1 MYKVPRVSPSALA
14 ATEQCPRF
22 RPDGKDNDA
31 SIDGTLFHETME
43 ELVVHH
49 PPETWPEVIAKMELS
64 PDLRSLVLS
73 ASATVKDLAFAPEYT
88 AVPAGRNALPP
99 SFQVYPNFRL
109 RMRGGKPRVAP
120 LKPGVYPECEVDR
133 GQNRHGYIDLMVVTP
148 EGLVF
153 ILDYK
158 SNRASKNFRLQL
170 AAYACD
176 VNRLCP
182 AHDSFVCIII
192 APRLGEEDQLRMEL
206 GPSDLAVFRRRIE
219 RIEELADRSANDDEI
234 PGHPCDACQYCHWA
248 GICKFQAEDAV
259 AVARYEPTV
268 ARLVQRG
275 IYAGEPLT
283 PETFRAPATPAQR
296 GLRRA
301 VLKNLEAMI
310 DAMKDG
316 DKEWVRLN
324 PTTEVPGWKVSFAKG
339 RSVLDK
345 TRMKDIRQAIMSRFG
360 FTPEELADVS
370 VVDAK
375 LLEENLVT
383 VCGYAK
389 KAAAEEVKRC
399 LEPFSAAGSPVLR
412 WTQVRDP
419 ASDVDAEFVDVTP
432 REAIG
437 N

>member
-43 ELVVHH
+43 RLVTEFN
-49 PPETWPEVIAKMELS
+49 PDTWPAEIAKMDLS
-64 PDLRSLVLS
+64 PDLRSLVVAAS
-73 ASATVKDLAFAPEYT
+73 ASVKDLAFAPEY
-88 AVPAGRNALPP
+88 VSNLRG
-99 SFQVYPNFRL
+99 FGIFPNFRL

-158 SNRASKNFRLQL
+158 SNRASKDFRLQL

-182 AHDSFVCIII
+182 AHDSFVCIVI
-192 APRLGEEDQLRMEL
+192 APRLDEEDQLRMEL
-206 GPSDLAVFRRRIE
+206 GPADLDAYRRRIG
-219 RIEELADRSANDDEI
+219 RIEELADRSANDDGI
-234 PGHPCDACQYCHWA
+234 PGRPCDACQYCHWA
-248 GICKFQAEDAV
+248 GICKFQAEDAA
-259 AVARYEPTV
+259 AVVQYEPTV

-283 PETFRAPATPAQR
+283 PETFRSPATPAQR

-316 DKEWVRLN
+316 DREWVRLN
-324 PTTEVPGWKVSFAKG
+324 PATEIPGWKVSFARG

-345 TRMKDIRQAIMSRFG
+345 TRMKEIRQAVMSRFG

-370 VVDAK
+370 TVDTK

-432 REAIG
+432 KEAIG

>member
-1 MYKVPRVSPSALA
+1 MSYHAPIISPSALA
-14 ATEQCPRF
+14 ATEHCPRF
-22 RPDGKDNDA
+22 RPADKENDA
-31 SIDGTLFHETME
+31 AIEGTLVHEAAE
-43 ELVVHH
+43 SLVQQ
-49 PPETWPEVIAKMELS
+49 PRETWDSFIAGLDVSDGVRAM
-64 PDLRSLVLS
+64 LRCIAEAYRGLIQESECPV
-73 ASATVKDLAFAPEYT
+73 FA
-88 AVPAGRNALPP
+88 
-99 SFQVYPNFRL
+99 NFRL
-109 RMRGGKPRVAP
+109 RMRGGVPRKSR
-120 LKPGVYPECEVDR
+120 LRPGLYPECEVER
-133 GQNRHGYIDLMVVTP
+133 GPGRHGFIDLMYVTP
-148 EGLVF
+148 EGLVY
-153 ILDYK
+153 IIDLK
-158 SNRASKNFRLQL
+158 TNRVEKDFSLQL

-182 AHDSFVCIII
+182 VHDAFVCQII
-192 APRLGEEDQLRMEL
+192 APRLDDEAQMRLELSPDDLRQYRARIAE
-206 GPSDLAVFRRRIE
+206 IE
-219 RIEELADRSANDDEI
+219 RKADWSSNDDSI
-234 PGHPCDACQYCHWA
+234 PGRPGDQCQYCRYS

-259 AVARYEPTV
+259 AVVRYEPTV

-283 PETFRAPATPAQR
+283 SETFRSPATPAQR

-301 VLKNLEAMI
+301 VLKSLEAMI

-345 TRMKDIRQAIMSRFG
+345 TRMKEIRQAIMSRFG

-370 VVDAK
+370 TVDAK

-383 VCGYAK
+383 VCGYTK

-412 WTQVRDP
+412 WTQVRDL

-432 REAIG
+432 KETIG

>member
-43 ELVVHH
+43 RLVTEFN
-49 PPETWPEVIAKMELS
+49 PDTWPAEIAKMDLS
-64 PDLRSLVLS
+64 PDLRSLVIAAS
-73 ASATVKDLAFAPEYT
+73 ASVKDLAFAPEY
-88 AVPAGRNALPP
+88 VSSPKG
-99 SFQVYPNFRL
+99 FGIFPNFRL

-158 SNRASKNFRLQL
+158 SNRASKDFRLQL

-182 AHDSFVCIII
+182 AHDSFVCIVI
-192 APRLGEEDQLRMEL
+192 APRLDEEDQLRMEL
-206 GPSDLAVFRRRIE
+206 GPTDLDAYRRRIGH
-219 RIEELADRSANDDEI
+219 IEELADRSANDDGI

-248 GICKFQAEDAV
+248 GTCKFQAEDAV
-259 AVARYEPTV
+259 AVVRYEPPV

-283 PETFRAPATPAQR
+283 PETFRSPATPAQR

-324 PTTEVPGWKVSFAKG
+324 PATEVPGWKVSFAKG
-339 RSVLDK
+339 RSILDK
-345 TRMKDIRQAIMSRFG
+345 TRMKEIRQAIMSRFG

-370 VVDAK
+370 TVDAK

-432 REAIG
+432 KEAIG